1 MPSNQNY
8 GPVPGSALPVLQAVT
23 GIAETMVLSANP
35 NALASVPT
43 ALQPSQ
49 GFSAGAPIVLTTT
62 IPANS
67 ILAGKRFAFLTS
79 FAIACAAS
87 MNVTVKLYGA
97 KVALSTTPGSNT
109 LLGSSGAIASGGA
122 ATLVGWAEFQGVYD
136 AVSGILTGTVSFYI
150 AGTLVATVATS
161 NAITGV
167 SETANPILNFGLS
180 VTFSVA
186 EASGNTIA
194 IVEGGTGVTF

>member
-1 MPSNQNY
+1 MPSTQNY
-8 GPVPGSALPVLQAVT
+8 GPTNTALPVLQTVT
-23 GIAETMVLSANP
+23 GTAEAMVLSANP

-43 ALQPSQ
+43 ALQGSQ
-49 GFSAGAPIVLTTT
+49 ALSAGAPTVLTTT

-67 ILAGKRFAFLTS
+67 ALAGKRFGFLTA
-79 FAIACAAS
+79 FAIAAAAS
-87 MNVTVKLYGA
+87 ENVTVKLYAA

-122 ATLVGWAEFQGVYD
+122 TTLVGWAEFQGVYD

-150 AGTLVATVATS
+150 GGTLVATVATS